1 MDDAGAMDVVSRPGD
16 APAKKA
22 LLRAALRL
30 FVGSGVAETTIR
42 DVAEAAGV
50 SNPAIFKFFEGR
62 EGLALALFERCYE
75 RLADAVLP
83 AATCPGASFEERLR
97 GVVRATT
104 AFMDADLDAF
114 LFVQEQLRR
123 YWPMVSPA
131 LRRRSIVRA
140 LSALYAQGRSEGRVA
155 RDQDDALLV
164 AATIG
169 VLTQVGRAL
178 YFRELAG
185 PAARRAPEL
194 ERMLGKIAW

>member
-1 MDDAGAMDVVSRPGD
+1 MHDGNGDDVVSRPGD

-22 LLRAALRL
+22 LLRAALRS
-30 FVGSGVAETTIR
+30 FVSAGVAETTIR
-42 DVAEAAGV
+42 DVAKAAGV

-62 EGLALALFERCYE
+62 DALALALFERCYE
-75 RLADAVLP
+75 RLADAIVP
-83 AATCPGASFEERLR
+83 AATAPDASFEQRLR
-97 GVVRATT
+97 ALVRATA
-104 AFMDADLDAF
+104 AFMDEDLDAF

-123 YWPMVSPA
+123 YWPKVSPA

-140 LSALYAQGRSEGRVA
+140 LGALFAQGRIEGRVA
-155 RDQDDALLV
+155 ADQDDALLV

-185 PAARRAPEL
+185 PASRRAPEL
-194 ERMLGKIAW
+194 ERMLGKIVW